1 MRRMPS
7 PTRVHCCRH
16 HRPTIFERMEA
27 LKKVM
32 RVGGEI
38 DIITMN
44 MIIRLLGEEILLYP
58 PESKESIALMR
69 FMERLSE

>member
-1 MRRMPS
+1 MA
-7 PTRVHCCRH
+7 
-16 HRPTIFERMEA
+16 A

-32 RVGGEI
+32 RVAEEI
-38 DIITMN
+38 DIFTMN

-69 FMERLSE
+69 FMQKLSD

>member
-1 MRRMPS
+1 
-7 PTRVHCCRH
+7 
-16 HRPTIFERMEA
+16 MEA